1 MNFLTED
8 QDGICNILRVRWTI
22 SPQTAPQPWIACS
35 GCGCLKPFRSSGK
48 VRLNANGRKLDAWLI
63 YKCTDCDKTWNR
75 TLFERR
81 NVRDLSQSTLAALQD
96 SDPDWV
102 RLQEFDVDG
111 LKRNAQRIDWSADA
125 VVRKEVIQRRSGWT
139 MLEIELAAECAS
151 SLRLDRLLASEL
163 AISRR
168 RLQTLHDEGKLK
180 VHSGR
185 DDALRHSIK
194 AGMRIVIDLSDD
206 GDRDAIAE
214 AATNPQ
220 AE

>member
-1 MNFLTED
+1 M
-8 QDGICNILRVRWTI
+8 CNILRVRWTI

-81 NVRDLSQSTLAALQD
+81 NVRDLSASTLAALQD

-111 LKRNAQRIDWSADA
+111 LKRYAQRIDWSPDA
-125 VVRKEVIQRRSGWT
+125 VVRKEMIQRLDGWT
-139 MLEIELAAECAS
+139 TLEIELTAECAA

-163 AISRR
+163 TISRR
-168 RLQTLHDEGKLK
+168 RLQTLHEDGKLK

-185 DDALRHSIK
+185 DDALRRHIR
-194 AGMRIVIDLSDD
+194 AGMRIAIDLSDD
-206 GDRDAIAE
+206 GDRDAIAK
-214 AATNPQ
+214 AAANPQ